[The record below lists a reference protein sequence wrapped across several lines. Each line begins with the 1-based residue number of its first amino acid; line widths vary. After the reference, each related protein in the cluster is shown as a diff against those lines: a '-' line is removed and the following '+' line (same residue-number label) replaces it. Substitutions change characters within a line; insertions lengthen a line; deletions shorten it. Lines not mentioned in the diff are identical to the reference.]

1 MFPSLLVVSVSPHNA
16 HGILV
21 PGGMFVSSLG
31 MPKSQDTVIPGNK
44 SHKATVFPVCDAH
57 MHVGF
62 VSFICVL
69 KSTV

>member
-31 MPKSQDTVIPGNK
+31 TPKSQDTVIPRNK
-44 SHKATVFPVCDAH
+44 SHRQPFSQFVTLTCMSALFPLSVF
-57 MHVGF
+57 
-62 VSFICVL
+62 
-69 KSTV
+69 